1 MLQGFRAMIVEVF
14 GPAGA
19 GKTTFA
25 HALRER
31 LSANGHTARVVLS
44 YQPGMEVS
52 SLDPGGAIA
61 AIRRV
66 ARAIIATLV
75 IVARP
80 IARKTELS
88 LAFGLV
94 GALPPTNII
103 WFIRLAQYVLRL
115 CQCWSLWSGAEDII
129 IFDQAFIQAIC
140 TLALNSSSASDARLE
155 RALSLVPKADL
166 IIRLNAPQEML
177 KSRLR
182 DRLRREAFA
191 ERFFEAQL
199 EKNLAGLRVFD
210 RVHFLLQRGG
220 ISTISLSSPDVS
232 SFCRGLD
239 RAEEEITQAKR
250 PPDETALRDQGIDRC
265 RSQYRQPDQ
274 RETVPAPDP
283 FLNSAKAN

>member
-1 MLQGFRAMIVEVF
+1 MNATSAMGVASRVANHIPYSRMRNTMSSGEFSALSKSAGFIVQRVTPYGYLPRPGRLLPRFCEVSIEPAERAAHTLRIPPRFAKNCCLSPNGDSAAWDGHQQVLQGFGAMIVEVF
-14 GPAGA
+14 GRAGA

-61 AIRRV
+61 AICRV

-94 GALPPTNII
+94 VALPPTNII

-115 CQCWSLWSGAEDII
+115 CQRWSLWSGAEDII
-129 IFDQAFIQAIC
+129 IFDQR
-140 TLALNSSSASDARLE
+140 SSRQFVRL
-155 RALSLVPKADL
+155 L
-166 IIRLNAPQEML
+166 
-177 KSRLR
+177 
-182 DRLRREAFA
+182 
-191 ERFFEAQL
+191 
-199 EKNLAGLRVFD
+199 
-210 RVHFLLQRGG
+210 
-220 ISTISLSSPDVS
+220 
-232 SFCRGLD
+232 
-239 RAEEEITQAKR
+239 
-250 PPDETALRDQGIDRC
+250 
-265 RSQYRQPDQ
+265 
-274 RETVPAPDP
+274 
-283 FLNSAKAN
+283 

>member
-1 MLQGFRAMIVEVF
+1 MIVEVF

-61 AIRRV
+61 AIRRI

-80 IARKTELS
+80 IARKNELS

-210 RVHFLLQRGG
+210 RVHFLLERNG
-220 ISTISLSSPDVS
+220 ISTISLSSPDV
-232 SFCRGLD
+232 
-239 RAEEEITQAKR
+239 I
-250 PPDETALRDQGIDRC
+250 
-265 RSQYRQPDQ
+265 
-274 RETVPAPDP
+274 VP
-283 FLNSAKAN
+283 L

>member
-1 MLQGFRAMIVEVF
+1 MIVEVF

-210 RVHFLLQRGG
+210 RVHFLLERSG
-220 ISTISLSSPDVS
+220 ISTISLSSPDVT

-239 RAEEEITQAKR
+239 RAEEEITHAKR
-250 PPDETALRDQGIDRC
+250 PADETALRDQGIDQC
-265 RSQYRQPDQ
+265 RS
-274 RETVPAPDP
+274 
-283 FLNSAKAN
+283 